1 MSTQFGV
8 EQAKIDAAIK
18 IDKME
23 PAEIYLALELSFLS
37 GKPLGTVLNIY
48 KNNRGRGWGV
58 VARTL
63 GIKPGSEAFKQLKA
77 SKVWM

>member
-1 MSTQFGV
+1 
-8 EQAKIDAAIK
+8 
-18 IDKME
+18 ME